1 MTSSCIATAEF
12 CFITGKA
19 TKDSGLRKKLKLK
32 LLFLCDLA
40 RHDCHPL
47 HAIDRRYVCA
57 LRLLRPQNPDPFPYS
72 TTQDKREKNQQKTT
86 LRNPCQN
93 RNMHRPTIS
102 LLLASLP
109 IPLSALTIPSI
120 PLTLPPQNNPTL
132 PPHLT
137 LTLNTNNTNHRTL
150 TNYLTP
156 TCHLI
161 TTITSPL
168 STTKCAF
175 LADDVCSDL
184 ALHGPR
190 AHSTW
195 VWAQIHGCALGYYL
209 PVGAILPWRS
219 TCEDGIFGAI
229 REKCAGD
236 PAGTKNAGSVNVGRM
251 PDAAGDDDGT
261 ALWEGMG
268 RYLLAPE
275 RLTV

>member
-1 MTSSCIATAEF
+1 
-12 CFITGKA
+12 
-19 TKDSGLRKKLKLK
+19 
-32 LLFLCDLA
+32 
-40 RHDCHPL
+40 
-47 HAIDRRYVCA
+47 
-57 LRLLRPQNPDPFPYS
+57 
-72 TTQDKREKNQQKTT
+72 
-86 LRNPCQN
+86 
-93 RNMHRPTIS
+93 MHRQTIS

-132 PPHLT
+132 PPHLP
-137 LTLNTNNTNHRTL
+137 LNTNHNL

-156 TCHLI
+156 TCHLL
-161 TTITSPL
+161 TTTTLTL

-209 PVGAILPWRS
+209 PVGAIPPWRS

-236 PAGTKNAGSVNVGRM
+236 PAGRKNAGSVNVGRM
-251 PDAAGDDDGT
+251 PDAAGDDGT